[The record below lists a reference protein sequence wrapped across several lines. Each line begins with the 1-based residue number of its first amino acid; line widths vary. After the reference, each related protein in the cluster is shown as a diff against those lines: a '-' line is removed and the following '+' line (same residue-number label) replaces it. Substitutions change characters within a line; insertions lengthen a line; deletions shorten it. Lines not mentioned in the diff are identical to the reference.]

1 MSSSVE
7 QIKDRLTI
15 ADVIGA
21 YIKLEKAGSNFKA
34 KCPFHNEKTPSF
46 FISTNR
52 NTYYCFGC
60 GVKGDIFSFVQ
71 AIDGTDFMGALKTLA
86 DKAGVTLTK
95 ENPKLRSERERIYEV
110 MEVTAKWFE
119 GNLSGNDEALTYLK
133 GRGLSEASI
142 ATWRIGFAPR
152 EWRALHTHL
161 TARGFTQIEMEKAG
175 LVKRSDDG
183 KTCYD
188 RFRGRIQFPIFDSA
202 GRVVAFS
209 GRIFGADTENEPKYL
224 NSPETEVFIKSRI
237 LYGFHKAK
245 EGIRKFGYSI
255 LVEGQMDLVMCHQ
268 TGFANTIAT
277 SGTAMSID
285 QLDMVRRIS
294 PNIVLA
300 YDGDAAG
307 LKAALRTTKIALS
320 RDMEVKIAVFPEGVD
335 PADLAQKSLDEL
347 KVVIKS
353 SKHAIEFFLA
363 LVMKQS
369 SDRRII
375 AKKVVTDIIP
385 LIALLDS
392 AVNRSHYIG
401 IVAKQSGIREEA
413 LSQDVVKV
421 SRESVLQGLNTVSQN
436 EVVVQKGAG
445 IQLDRLGTLERKLL
459 CIVLWQQ
466 TLKPPSK
473 DPDKLLRSWD
483 DLSGS
488 GRGKSVIEVL
498 TDDQKNEL
506 IFEAEAY
513 YDSSRNLEEE
523 IDRLLEELRIEYLK
537 HELDGL
543 IRNIHEA
550 EESKDH
556 VKALALLKRS
566 QDVSKMIN
574 EARMPHKKQ
583 N

>member
-7 QIKDRLTI
+7 QIKDRLSI

-60 GVKGDIFSFVQ
+60 GAKGDIFSFVQ
-71 AIDGTDFMGALKTLA
+71 AIDGTDFVGALKTLA
-86 DKAGVTLTK
+86 DKAGVTLVK
-95 ENPKLRSERERIYEV
+95 ENPKLKSERDRIYEV
-110 MEVTAKWFE
+110 MEEACKWFE
-119 GNLSGNDEALTYLK
+119 GNLFGNDEALSYLK
-133 GRGLSEASI
+133 GRGLSEGSI
-142 ATWRIGFAPR
+142 ASWRIGFAPR
-152 EWRALHTHL
+152 EWRLLHTHL
-161 TARGFTQIEMEKAG
+161 VARGFSQNEMEKAG

-183 KTCYD
+183 KTSYD

-209 GRIFGADTENEPKYL
+209 GRILGKDVENEPKYL
-224 NSPETEVFIKSRI
+224 NSPETEVFTKSRI

-268 TGFANTIAT
+268 TGFSNTIAT

-285 QLDMVRRIS
+285 QLDMIRRIS

-300 YDGDAAG
+300 YDADSAG

-347 KVVIKS
+347 KAVIKN
-353 SKHAIEFFLA
+353 SKLAIEFFLA
-363 LVMKQS
+363 LIMKQS
-369 SDRRII
+369 PDRRVV
-375 AKKVVTDIIP
+375 AKKVVTDIVP
-385 LIALLDS
+385 LVALLES
-392 AVNRSHYIG
+392 AVTRSHYVG

-413 LSQDVVKV
+413 LLQDVAKV
-421 SRESVLQGLNTVSQN
+421 SRESVLQGLDSTTTNQSATVKESTP
-436 EVVVQKGAG
+436 
-445 IQLDRLGTLERKLL
+445 LDRLGTLERKLL
-459 CIVLWQQ
+459 CIVVWQQ
-466 TLKPPSK
+466 TLKPPSR
-473 DPDKLLRSWD
+473 DPDKLIASWEE
-483 DLSGS
+483 
-488 GRGKSVIEVL
+488 RAGKGKARAIVDGL

-523 IDRLLEELRIEYLK
+523 IERLLEELRVEYLK
-537 HELDGL
+537 KELDEL
-543 IRNIHEA
+543 IRSIHEA
-550 EESKDH
+550 EEAKDH
-556 VKALALLKRS
+556 TKALALLKRS
-566 QDVSKMIN
+566 QDVS
-574 EARMPHKKQ
+574 RMLNDSRKPHKKI